1 MGLANGQY
9 KRFLIIHSLNIHG
22 MEVFRQMAKDIITYI
37 IKARTDFDDLYISN
51 KPIDKKSTIKYSN
64 YIGDAREFDGTEK
77 SSIDMTRHKAIK
89 KVYPASYFVDTEE
102 ENG

>member
-1 MGLANGQY
+1 
-9 KRFLIIHSLNIHG
+9 
-22 MEVFRQMAKDIITYI
+22 MAKDIITYV

-102 ENG
+102 ENGWTNII

>member
-1 MGLANGQY
+1 
-9 KRFLIIHSLNIHG
+9 
-22 MEVFRQMAKDIITYI
+22 MAKKTVTYI
-37 IKARTDFDDLYISN
+37 IRHREIPIYITN
-51 KPIDKKSTIKYSN
+51 KPSDAQPDTNYSTNRSR
-64 YIGDAREFDGTEK
+64 AREFDGTEK